1 MGKSYRA
8 VERFEGR
15 SVGRFDIDDEELSFD
30 PRAFKNKSLTAIE
43 VDIEELESMV
53 VAK

>member
-15 SVGRFDIDDEELSFD
+15 SVGKFDIDDEELNFD
-30 PRAFKNKSLTAIE
+30 PRAFKNKSLIAIE
-43 VDIEELESMV
+43 VDIDEFESV
-53 VAK
+53 LK